1 MAVLSD
7 GSPVNGHRPSADVLF
22 HSVAQQFGPTAV
34 GLLMTGMGEDGAEG
48 LGALKAAGGVTIAQ
62 SEDTCVVSG
71 MPRAAI
77 SKGYAD
83 KVIPLESIAAF
94 LVQNYGGDRSS
105 SEKFEKNENND
116 KHEKSERTPVSS
128 HRT

>member
-1 MAVLSD
+1 
-7 GSPVNGHRPSADVLF
+7 
-22 HSVAQQFGPTAV
+22 
-34 GLLMTGMGEDGAEG
+34 MTGMGEDGAEG
-48 LGALKAAGGVTIAQ
+48 LGALQAAGGVTLAQ

-83 KVIPLESIAAF
+83 KVIPLEGIAAF

-105 SEKFEKNENND
+105 SEKVDKNDKNE
-116 KHEKSERTPVSS
+116 KPERTPVSS